1 MLNEYISYDIFDNIF
16 KRSFIKNNLTKI
28 KLEWI
33 IIKKILLAYEYNLYI
48 IKIKCNSL
56 INIIIFNKY
65 NNPNFIFNFILKNII
80 V

>member
-1 MLNEYISYDIFDNIF
+1 MNYY
-16 KRSFIKNNLTKI
+16 
-28 KLEWI
+28 
-33 IIKKILLAYEYNLYI
+33 KKILLAYEYNLYI